1 MGESSEAL
9 GAPVLETPRT
19 VMRPHR
25 LADFEALAAMW
36 ADPEVVRF
44 ITGKPSSREES
55 WSRLNRYAGH
65 WCLMGFG
72 FWAVEEKET
81 GRYLGEVGFADFKRD
96 IQPTLEGMPEAGW
109 VLATAAHGRG
119 IATETVTA
127 ALSWG
132 DAHFAQDN
140 TVCIIAPA
148 HAASLRV
155 AEKQGFREYANTI
168 YLDQPTLLFRRP
180 RFGDPKP

>member
-1 MGESSEAL
+1 MGEWSETL
-9 GAPVLETPRT
+9 GMPVLETART

-36 ADPEVVRF
+36 AEPDVVRF

-55 WSRLNRYAGH
+55 WSRLNRYVGH
-65 WCLMGFG
+65 WNLMGYG
-72 FWAVEEKET
+72 FWVVEEKAT
-81 GRYLGEVGFADFKRD
+81 GQYLGEVGFADFKRD
-96 IQPTLEGMPEAGW
+96 IQPTLDGMPEAGW

-119 IATETVTA
+119 IATETVAA

-132 DAHFAQDN
+132 DAHFEQDN

-148 HAASLRV
+148 HTASIRV
-155 AEKQGFREYANTI
+155 AEKHGFREYGSTVYRGN
-168 YLDQPTLLFRRP
+168 PTLLLKRP
-180 RFGDPKP
+180 RFGDAKP